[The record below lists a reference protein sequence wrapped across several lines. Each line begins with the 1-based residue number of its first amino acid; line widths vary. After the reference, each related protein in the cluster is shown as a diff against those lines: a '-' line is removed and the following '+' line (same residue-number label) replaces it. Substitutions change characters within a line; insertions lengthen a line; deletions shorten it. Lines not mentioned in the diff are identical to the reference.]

1 MNIIAF
7 LLLGVIAG
15 WLASV
20 VMRTNEQQGILGDM
34 IMGVLGALIGGGI
47 MDIIGGGNGV
57 SGLNLYSLL
66 IATLGAVLLI
76 WIRRQ
81 VRI

>member
-1 MNIIAF
+1 
-7 LLLGVIAG
+7 
-15 WLASV
+15 
-20 VMRTNEQQGILGDM
+20 M

-66 IATLGAVLLI
+66 IATLGAILLI